1 MSGRPVG
8 PDRQESLVSGCSS
21 FVFPAIAE
29 YPSAQM
35 DDFFSLGKQIEGAM
49 GALERIVAASLVV

>member
-1 MSGRPVG
+1 
-8 PDRQESLVSGCSS
+8 
-21 FVFPAIAE
+21 VFPAIAE

-35 DDFFSLGKQIEGAM
+35 GDFFSLGKQIEGVM